1 MVARAFAVEDGNTNT
16 QGINV
21 ARKRVYKD
29 IDLTFAKRPD
39 NDVYKKN
46 DAAAVKQSVKNIL
59 LTNYAEKPFVP
70 EFGANLNDF
79 LFNLDTEFDNDL
91 IEESIIQAINDY
103 EPRAQVLNV
112 NVTANG
118 EYHEII
124 ATVTFRVLSTNDT
137 VTIELDLTRLR

>member
-1 MVARAFAVEDGNTNT
+1 MVARAFSVEDGNTNSKS
-16 QGINV
+16 INV
-21 ARKRVYKD
+21 ARQKIYKD

-39 NDVYKKN
+39 NDVYRKN

-79 LFNLDTEFDNDL
+79 LFNLDTEFDDDL
-91 IEESIIQAINDY
+91 IEEAIIQAINDY

-112 NVTANG
+112 NVNTNG
-118 EYHEII
+118 DYHEVK
-124 ATVTFRVLSTNDT
+124 ATVTFRVISTNDT

>member
-1 MVARAFAVEDGNTNT
+1 MVSRAFAVEDGNTNT

-79 LFNLDTEFDNDL
+79 LFNLDTEFDSDL

-112 NVTANG
+112 NVTTNG

>member
-16 QGINV
+16 QSINV

-39 NDVYKKN
+39 NDVYRKN

-79 LFNLDTEFDNDL
+79 LFNLDTEFDSDL

-103 EPRAQVLNV
+103 EPRVQVLNV

-118 EYHEII
+118 EYHEVI

>member
-16 QGINV
+16 QSINV

-79 LFNLDTEFDNDL
+79 LFNLDTEFDSDL

-118 EYHEII
+118 EYHEVI

>member
-16 QGINV
+16 QSINV

-39 NDVYKKN
+39 NDVYKKS

-79 LFNLDTEFDNDL
+79 LFNLDTEFDSDL

-112 NVTANG
+112 NVTTNG
-118 EYHEII
+118 EYHEVI

>member
-1 MVARAFAVEDGNTNT
+1 MVSRAFAVEDGNTNT

-39 NDVYKKN
+39 NDVYKKS

-79 LFNLDTEFDNDL
+79 LFNLDTEFDSDL

-112 NVTANG
+112 NVTTNG

>member
-79 LFNLDTEFDNDL
+79 LFNLDTEFDSDL

>member
-1 MVARAFAVEDGNTNT
+1 MVSRAFAVEDGNTNT

-46 DAAAVKQSVKNIL
+46 DSAAVKQSVKNIL

-79 LFNLDTEFDNDL
+79 LFNLDTEFDSDL

-112 NVTANG
+112 NVTTNG

>member
-1 MVARAFAVEDGNTNT
+1 MVARAFSVEDGNTNSKS
-16 QGINV
+16 INV
-21 ARKRVYKD
+21 ARQKIYKD

-39 NDVYKKN
+39 NDVYRKN

-79 LFNLDTEFDNDL
+79 LFNLDTEFDDDL
-91 IEESIIQAINDY
+91 IEEAIVQAINDY

-112 NVTANG
+112 NVNTNG
-118 EYHEII
+118 DYHEVT
-124 ATVTFRVLSTNDT
+124 ATVTFRVISTNDT